1 MCDDVYIIIHGRL
14 GLEERR
20 ILVVDVPTLEI
31 QRDLILVGG
40 LKMMEAYLL
49 DMMTLSQR
57 ASCMRSRIRIS
68 TAIIAISAI
77 AIATSHSVKSR
88 TE

>member
-31 QRDLILVGG
+31 SAGSDPCRRTKDDGSIPLRYDDIVTKSLMHEVQDSYKYSYNCNQRH
-40 LKMMEAYLL
+40 
-49 DMMTLSQR
+49 R
-57 ASCMRSRIRIS
+57 HR
-68 TAIIAISAI
+68 
-77 AIATSHSVKSR
+77 H
-88 TE
+88 